1 MTLNC
6 IHGIRVLFP
15 KIDNSA
21 QGLHVILS
29 FFLQLNTVSYVTEDS
44 LGNFVIILWRYCVSL
59 TQHLLGF

>member
-44 LGNFVIILWRYCVSL
+44 LGNFVIIL
-59 TQHLLGF
+59 